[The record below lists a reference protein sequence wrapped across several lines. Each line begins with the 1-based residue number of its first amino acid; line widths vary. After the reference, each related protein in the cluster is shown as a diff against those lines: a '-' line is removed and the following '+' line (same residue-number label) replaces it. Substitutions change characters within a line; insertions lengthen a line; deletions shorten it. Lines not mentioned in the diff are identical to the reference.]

1 MKTKRELAKFP
12 FRFSTRTI
20 DMEINTHLKIN
31 HPLCGTPTV
40 VEEGY
45 VRVEMTTTNAM
56 TADDVGLVHG
66 GFIFGMADYAAMLAV
81 NDPNVVLG
89 AADVKFLKPVS
100 VQETVVAEAR
110 VITKKGK
117 KQMVD
122 VRVKGIGEEVFQGVF
137 TCFVLEKHVL
147 HDRIDG

>member
-1 MKTKRELAKFP
+1 
-12 FRFSTRTI
+12 
-20 DMEINTHLKIN
+20 
-31 HPLCGTPTV
+31 
-40 VEEGY
+40 
-45 VRVEMTTTNAM
+45 
-56 TADDVGLVHG
+56 
-66 GFIFGMADYAAMLAV
+66 MADYAAMLAV

-122 VRVKGIGEEVFQGVF
+122 VMVKGTGEAIFKGVF